1 MSHPAA
7 CPNHGPVFEVEDI
20 GCPYCDAIRKAYQ
33 RGRDDAA
40 EAVGI
45 VSRGLMQSVGEG
57 ISWQHMAAIAV
68 KAARGDLSPH
78 E

>member
-1 MSHPAA
+1 MSHEPE
-7 CPNHGPVFEVEDI
+7 CFCDCGDV
-20 GCPYCDAIRKAYQ
+20 CYCYECICAQLRTAYQ
-33 RGRDDAA
+33 RGRKDAA

-68 KAARGDLSPH
+68 KAAQGDLSPH